1 MRPEIAVFQ
10 NLSLRILAGK
20 SLAVVGPSGSGKS
33 TVIGLIMRFYDPSNG
48 NLCIDGQ
55 DIKILNLR
63 SLRKKLALVQQ
74 EPARFQ
80 QAFTKTSSTG
90 TKTHR
95 RREIIEA
102 AKAANAHEFIIKM
115 EEAYKTHVG
124 DKGVQLSGGRETK
137 SSYR

>member
-1 MRPEIAVFQ
+1 
-10 NLSLRILAGK
+10 
-20 SLAVVGPSGSGKS
+20 
-33 TVIGLIMRFYDPSNG
+33 MRFYDPSNG

-74 EPARFQ
+74 EPALFS
-80 QAFTKTSSTG
+80 TSIHENIKYGNENASEA
-90 TKTHR
+90 
-95 RREIIEA
+95 EIIEA

-124 DKGVQLSGGRETK
+124 DKGVRLSGGRETK
-137 SSYR
+137 SRLSLGRF